1 MQPTKRKRT
10 DGDCNDAIE
19 PLRSNIWFS
28 DGNLI
33 VQAQNTQFRV
43 YKGTLCTSSEV
54 LKGAIENM
62 GDSKGLEGCP
72 LLFLS
77 DSSVDVGYLFEVIF
91 DRWSYPDD
99 EPLPFHVI
107 AAFLRLGRKYDIKP
121 LYAKALARLTAAFP
135 CSVDQYLAG
144 ASTRILFSDP
154 TTPNRNTIAIDT
166 IILARELNLTSLLPV
181 AFWCV
186 ARDPELLAH
195 KNTRLISEDD
205 RDAMLL
211 AMAPVRCAFSKH
223 LYDWLDETSVASPE
237 CTEPTS
243 CRMSKMR
250 YSLWLWKAPGNQLG
264 FHWPARASKDH
275 CKSCVAIG
283 KKHQSEGV
291 KQFWEELPSFFGL
304 PSWEELK
311 AADTN

>member
-10 DGDCNDAIE
+10 DGDANDGRE

-28 DGNLI
+28 DGNLL

-54 LKGAIENM
+54 LKEAIENM
-62 GDSKGLEGCP
+62 GDSKGEEGCP
-72 LLFLS
+72 LLFL
-77 DSSVDVGYLFEVIF
+77 LILIF

-121 LYAKALARLTAAFP
+121 LYAKALARLAAAFP
-135 CSVDQYLAG
+135 CSVEQYLLG
-144 ASTRILFSDP
+144 ADEQIIFSEP
-154 TTPNRNTIAIDT
+154 TANRNTIAIDT

-186 ARDPELLAH
+186 AREPELLAH
-195 KNTRLISEDD
+195 KNTKLISEDD

-211 AMAPVRCAFSKH
+211 ATPHLRSAFTSY
-223 LYDWLDETSVASPE
+223 LYGWLDETSVASPE
-237 CTEPTS
+237 CTKPNS
-243 CRMSKMR
+243 CGLSKLH
-250 YSLWLWKAPGNQLG
+250 YSVWLWKRPGNQQG
-264 FHWPARASKDH
+264 FHWPPRASEDH

-283 KKHQSEGV
+283 RKHHSDGV
-291 KQFWEELPSFFGL
+291 EQFWEELPSFFGL